1 MFVEKFMTDSGQE
14 SKGLWNASSV
24 NSDSVRV
31 GPGVTEVYSS
41 KSQIELHAEEIS
53 RNGYTVLEDCFTSE
67 DLELAR
73 KKIDHYYKLQV
84 EEIGGEDKLK
94 SIGDE
99 LSVKHLIAYD
109 DVFRR
114 IATHEKQIDLIRFF
128 LGDYFI
134 LNLQNGVINK
144 SEYYHPARDF
154 HRDLFFAHYS
164 SSRPL
169 AISALCCIDEFS
181 TETGGTF
188 VLTGS
193 HKFDSFPSP
202 AFAKKHE
209 EQLSARAGSVI
220 VFDSMMYHRTG
231 ENTSGETRRAI
242 SQIFTVPMLKQQI
255 DLPNVL
261 KGKYSDDP
269 FLAKLLGYE
278 SETAKNVTQWRRDR
292 IERRGSNSKR
302 GRQI

>member
-1 MFVEKFMTDSGQE
+1 MIDSGEE
-14 SKGLWNASSV
+14 SKGLWKASSV
-24 NSDSVRV
+24 DSGSVRV
-31 GPGVTEVYSS
+31 GPGVTEVGSS
-41 KSQIELHAEEIS
+41 KTQIELHAEEIS
-53 RNGYTVLEDCFTSE
+53 RNGYTILEDCFT
-67 DLELAR
+67 LEELALAR

-84 EEIGGEDKLK
+84 EEIGGEDKLT

-109 DVFRR
+109 DIFCRM
-114 IATHEKQIDLIRFF
+114 ATHEKLMDVISLF

-154 HRDLFFAHYS
+154 HRDLFFQHYS

-169 AISALCCIDEFS
+169 AISALCCIDEFNA
-181 TETGGTF
+181 ETGGTF
-188 VLTGS
+188 VLASS

-202 AFAKKHE
+202 EFAKKHE
-209 EQLSARAGSVI
+209 EQLSARAGSII

-255 DLPNVL
+255 DLPKVL
-261 KGKYSDDP
+261 KGKYSDNP

-278 SETAKNVTQWRRDR
+278 SETAENVMQWRRDR
-292 IERRGSNSKR
+292 IEKRGSGSKR
-302 GRQI
+302 GRKIT